1 MRARTVNFARSAG
14 GARLQQEER
23 EEEEDEDGGRPRLH
37 PLHRVVQRAVAAAE
51 RERRPEHRDEHRD
64 EHRLQPAAHRHR
76 EQRGED
82 DLLERVAVRELPR
95 VLPLDEVVVPDARVR
110 EAGDER
116 RLVADVA
123 VDVGVVVELALAYSE
138 QALAKICLQIRLV
151 RVQHVA
157 LRPSRAKLR
166 SVLPAHCLFSVL
178 LRRRFSLL

>member
-1 MRARTVNFARSAG
+1 MRARAQGEKSA

-51 RERRPEHRDEHRD
+51 RKRRPEHRDEHRD

-76 EQRGED
+76 EQRGEH

-123 VDVGVVVELALAYSE
+123 VDVGVVVELALADRDE
-138 QALAKICLQIRLV
+138 PLAHPVGEGGLL
-151 RVQHVA
+151 HVEH
-157 LRPSRAKLR
+157 RFFRAKYII
-166 SVLPAHCLFSVL
+166 SAPSW
-178 LRRRFSLL
+178 RRIYIGVKTW